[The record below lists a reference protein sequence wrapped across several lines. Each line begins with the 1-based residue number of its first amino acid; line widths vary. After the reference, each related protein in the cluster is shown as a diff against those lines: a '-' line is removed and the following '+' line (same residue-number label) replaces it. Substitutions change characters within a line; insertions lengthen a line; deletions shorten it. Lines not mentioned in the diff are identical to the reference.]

1 MSTKTQQK
9 SKQWDIHDYDHTL
22 DLIHIRAKKEL
33 SKRNLTLF
41 QDYDKSMVRI
51 PLAKAT
57 RIKHLSTLLT
67 ETKMLNK
74 DWKDA
79 LRSDIDDVVYKIME
93 TYSDE
98 KGQESNTSFDM
109 KKILRIFYRWMKTG
123 NRNKNP
129 HEIDPY
135 EIQGITLRRVK
146 DKIAREDLLND
157 DDLERLLKSCGDNAR
172 DRAFID
178 VHTEAGTRPGE
189 TLSLRIKDVKTD
201 EHGIIINVIGK
212 TYARPVRL
220 IRSVPNLL
228 AYIRN
233 HPNKNEPEAPLW
245 IMIDSDDYGKPMSY
259 HGARAMILRRV
270 KNAKMS
276 KRVYLNLFRHSEAT
290 KTANF
295 LTEAQMRKRHGW
307 TADSKMPARYV
318 HLVDSDVESAIFDHY
333 GIAKKEELK
342 PDIPIKCHICEMYN
356 DPDSKICSKCGK
368 ILDLKTALENE
379 EKIVEERQN
388 LKKEVDDLK
397 ENLAS
402 MVKQK
407 IEEYNKNF
415 LVELEKMYDKENKL
429 LVKRLDLMDKE
440 FCNNYSK

>member
-22 DLIHIRAKKEL
+22 ELIHIRAKKEL

-74 DWKDA
+74 DWKDV

-109 KKILRIFYRWMKTG
+109 KKILRIFYRWIKTG

-146 DKIAREDLLND
+146 DKIVREDLLND

-245 IMIDSDDYGKPMSY
+245 IMIDPDDYGKPMSY

-318 HLVDSDVESAIFDHY
+318 HLVDSDVESAIFNHY
-333 GIAKKEELK
+333 GIVKKEEPK
-342 PDIPIKCHICEMYN
+342 PDMPIKCQFCDMFNSH
-356 DPDSKICSKCGK
+356 DSDVCSKCAKPLNLEASLK
-368 ILDLKTALENE
+368 IDEKNQQHITEQNDRMETLENTIKTLQTGIEKRDVDWENAIVKIFE
-379 EKIVEERQN
+379 EQAKRFSNPDYI
-388 LKKEVDDLK
+388 KKLQENQDD
-397 ENLAS
+397 S
-402 MVKQK
+402 T
-407 IEEYNKNF
+407 
-415 LVELEKMYDKENKL
+415 
-429 LVKRLDLMDKE
+429 
-440 FCNNYSK
+440 

>member
-1 MSTKTQQK
+1 MSTKAQQK

-22 DLIHIRAKKEL
+22 ELIHIRAKKDL

-109 KKILRIFYRWMKTG
+109 KKILRIFYRWVKTG

-129 HEIDPY
+129 HEVDPY

-146 DKIAREDLLND
+146 DRIVREDLLNE

-233 HPNKNEPEAPLW
+233 HPIKNEPEAPLW
-245 IMIDSDDYGKPMSY
+245 LMIDPDDYGKPMSY

-318 HLVDSDVESAIFDHY
+318 HLVDSDVESAIFNHY
-333 GIAKKEELK
+333 GIVKKEEAK
-342 PDIPIKCHICEMYN
+342 PDLPIKCQFCDMFNPH
-356 DPDSKICSKCGK
+356 DSEVCSKCAK
-368 ILDLKTALENE
+368 PLDLEAGLKIDEKNQQYITEQNNRIETLENTIKTLQTGIEKRDTDWESAIVKIFE
-379 EKIVEERQN
+379 EQAKRFADPNYI
-388 LKKEVDDLK
+388 KKLQENQDD
-397 ENLAS
+397 S
-402 MVKQK
+402 T
-407 IEEYNKNF
+407 
-415 LVELEKMYDKENKL
+415 
-429 LVKRLDLMDKE
+429 
-440 FCNNYSK
+440 

>member
-1 MSTKTQQK
+1 
-9 SKQWDIHDYDHTL
+9 
-22 DLIHIRAKKEL
+22 
-33 SKRNLTLF
+33 
-41 QDYDKSMVRI
+41 VRI

-109 KKILRIFYRWMKTG
+109 KKILRIFYRWVKTG
-123 NRNKNP
+123 DRNKKP

-146 DKIAREDLLND
+146 DKIVREDLLTD
-157 DDLERLLKSCGDNAR
+157 DDLEKLLKSCGDNAR

-318 HLVDSDVESAIFDHY
+318 HLVDSDVESAIFEHY
-333 GIAKKEELK
+333 GIVKKEDTK
-342 PDIPIKCHICEMYN
+342 PNMPRKCQFCDMFNSH
-356 DPDSKICSKCGK
+356 DSEVCSKCAK
-368 ILDLKTALENE
+368 PLDLEASLKIDEKNHQHIIEQNKKIETLEKSLKSFE
-379 EKIVEERQN
+379 EKRKKRDDEWKRTIMKMVSKYRTNKEKRQSVREHQ
-388 LKKEVDDLK
+388 L
-397 ENLAS
+397 
-402 MVKQK
+402 
-407 IEEYNKNF
+407 
-415 LVELEKMYDKENKL
+415 
-429 LVKRLDLMDKE
+429 
-440 FCNNYSK
+440 